1 MTAALRSALV
11 LISPL
16 LAACLLACS
25 PQSTPSPAPAP
36 PLPAEPTA
44 EASAEAPHRA
54 HWEVDGKRFELE
66 SEEATGAR
74 IPAIGREG
82 VEHVVIELRSADQV
96 TAIKLELF
104 LASAADI
111 EGEFTLVP
119 LQGPTL
125 NADPGQ
131 ARLLLA
137 YSTEAGRVT
146 LPSGQGRV
154 RIEQQDDAL
163 VASFSFSGDGRFRP
177 TDADPVV
184 GELRIRR
191 SLTRL

>member
-1 MTAALRSALV
+1 MPAPLRPAIALL
-11 LISPL
+11 SPL

-25 PQSTPSPAPAP
+25 PQPTPSSGSVAPAP
-36 PLPAEPTA
+36 VEPVA
-44 EASAEAPHRA
+44 APSAEAPHGA
-54 HWEVDGKRFELE
+54 HWDIDGMRFELE
-66 SEEATGAR
+66 SEGATGAR
-74 IPAIGREG
+74 IPAIGRDG
-82 VEHVVIELRSADQV
+82 VEHVIIELRGADQV

-104 LASAADI
+104 LANTADI

-119 LQGPTL
+119 LQGPAL

-177 TDADPVV
+177 TDADPVI